1 MQERLAASG
10 INTEILMGVSGGS
23 EVIRRPN
30 RSQGPKGGPKGGEK
44 RNGAAKKNGSNLQL
58 SIFE

>member
-1 MQERLAASG
+1 
-10 INTEILMGVSGGS
+10 MGVSGGS

-30 RSQGPKGGPKGGEK
+30 KPKGPKGGEK
-44 RNGAAKKNGSNLQL
+44 KNGAPKKNGSNLQL